1 MSNINALLY
10 LSQAVCYVVRREKQ
24 TLVNN
29 AIKDCM
35 TFSGSSKHTMNRN
48 TMNRNT
54 MNRNIK
60 AHNKRYTQNMNR
72 RKHQIKQPGVDD
84 QRKNIYRKG
93 RN

>member
-35 TFSGSSKHTMNRN
+35 TFSEPSKHMVNRN
-48 TMNRNT
+48 M
-54 MNRNIK
+54 MKRNIK

-72 RKHQIKQPGVDD
+72 RKHQIKQPGVDV